1 MPSKSIHVD
10 KTFVKTILFLLLFF
24 TVTALVITSRFSKTE
39 YFNITS
45 KFKSL
50 SIHVISRLL
59 HSLFSSFP
67 KVDGR
72 SFKGLFPL

>member
-50 SIHVISRLL
+50 SIHVISRLS
-59 HSLFSSFP
+59 HSSSFP